1 MLPDLL
7 LVPIVSPVSRSSW
20 LITEVVCVRSVTRL
34 VDLVE
39 DLEGGREAD
48 RMQGDAQE
56 TRVRSFRAIKGL

>member
-1 MLPDLL
+1 M
-7 LVPIVSPVSRSSW
+7 
-20 LITEVVCVRSVTRL
+20 

-56 TRVRSFRAIKGL
+56 QYRIEGCFLLYGDPSPP